1 MIKRYIKREHYLDR
15 IKPFI
20 QKDIIKVLVGQ
31 RRVGKSY
38 LLFQIMDELL
48 SIGVKNESI
57 IYINK
62 ELHEFESIRD
72 YRDLLQYIKQVTK
85 GKRATLFIDEIQ
97 GISRFE
103 NALRDLH
110 ASGKYDIYCTGSNA
124 DLLSGEL
131 ATYLSG
137 RYIEIHVYSLTY
149 SEFMLFHKL
158 NNSEDAFLKYLKY
171 GGLPYL
177 INLELEDTI
186 VYDYLKSITNTIM
199 LKDVVARYKIRNIA
213 FLERLLEYLADNVG
227 SLISAKKISDFLKSQ
242 KTNIS
247 PNVVLNYLH
256 FLSTAFLIFKVQRS
270 EIGGKKIFEI
280 NEKYYFQ
287 DCGLRHSQ
295 IDYRLSDINKM
306 LENVVY
312 MHLRASG
319 YTVTVGQLG
328 NREIDFVCERKGGKL
343 YVQVAYLIPDKK
355 AWDREF
361 GNLLKIQD
369 NYPKFVVST
378 DKMIDAGEK
387 GIKHMN
393 VLEFLAMPPGSPLP

>member
-1 MIKRYIKREHYLDR
+1 MIKRYIKRTLYLDR
-15 IKPFI
+15 IRPFM

-38 LLFQIMDELL
+38 LLFQIMDELARHGL
-48 SIGVKNESI
+48 KKGNI

-62 ELHEFESIRD
+62 ELHEFEAIRD
-72 YRDLLQYIKQVTK
+72 YNDLLRYIKQSAK
-85 GKRATLFIDEIQ
+85 GKAALFIDEIQ
-97 GISRFE
+97 GVAQFE
-103 NALRDLH
+103 RALRDLH

-137 RYIEIHVYSLTY
+137 RYVEIEVYSLTY
-149 SEFMLFHKL
+149 PEFMLFHKL
-158 NNSEDAFLKYLKY
+158 DNTEETFLKYLKY

-177 INLELEDTI
+177 VNLKLDDAV

-199 LKDVVARYKIRNIA
+199 FKDVVARYSIRNVA
-213 FLERLLEYLADNVG
+213 FLERLTEYLADNIG
-227 SLISAKKISDFLKSQ
+227 SLVSAKKISDFLKSQ

-256 FLSTAFLIFKVQRS
+256 FLSAAFLVFKVQRS
-270 EIGGKKIFEI
+270 EIGGKKLFEI

-287 DCGLRHSQ
+287 DCGLRHSLV
-295 IDYRLSDINKM
+295 DYRLSDINKM
-306 LENVVY
+306 LENIVY

-328 NREIDFVCERKGGKL
+328 NREIDFVCERKGEKL
-343 YVQVAYLIPDKK
+343 YVQMAYLIPDKK
-355 AWDREF
+355 TWDREF

-369 NYPKFVVST
+369 NYPKIVVSM
-378 DKMIDAGEK
+378 DKMIDTGEK
-387 GIKHMN
+387 GVKHMHI
-393 VLEFLAMPPGSPLP
+393 LQFLSESV

>member
-1 MIKRYIKREHYLDR
+1 MIKEYIKRDQYLDR
-15 IKPFI
+15 IRPFM

-38 LLFQIMDELL
+38 LLFQIIDELL
-48 SIGVKNESI
+48 SRGLRKDSI

-72 YRDLLQYIKQVTK
+72 YNDLLRYIKQTAK
-85 GKRATLFIDEIQ
+85 GKKAAIFIDEIQ
-97 GISRFE
+97 GIAQFE
-103 NALRDLH
+103 KALRDLH

-137 RYIEIHVYSLTY
+137 RHVEIEVYSLTY
-149 SEFMLFHKL
+149 PEFMLFHRL
-158 NNSEDAFLKYLKY
+158 DNTEESLLKYLKY

-177 INLELEDTI
+177 INLKLDDAV

-199 LKDVVARYKIRNIA
+199 FKDVVARYSIRNVA
-213 FLERLLEYLADNVG
+213 FLERLVEYLADNVG
-227 SLISAKKISDFLKSQ
+227 SLVSAKKISDFLKSQ

-256 FLSTAFLIFKVQRS
+256 FLSAAFLIFKVQRS
-270 EIGGKKIFEI
+270 EIGGKRLFEI

-287 DCGLRHSQ
+287 DCGLRHALVN
-295 IDYRLSDINKM
+295 YRLSDINKM

-319 YTVTVGQLG
+319 YTVTIGQLG
-328 NREIDFVCERKGGKL
+328 SREVDFVCERKGEKL
-343 YVQVAYLIPDKK
+343 YVQTAYLIPDKK
-355 AWDREF
+355 TWDREF
-361 GNLLKIQD
+361 GNLLRIQD
-369 NYPKFVVST
+369 NYPKIVVSM
-378 DKMIDAGEK
+378 DKMTNAGEK
-387 GIKHMN
+387 GVKHMHI
-393 VLEFLAMPPGSPLP
+393 LQFLSAPA

>member
-1 MIKRYIKREHYLDR
+1 MIKGYIKREHYLDR
-15 IKPFI
+15 IRPFM
-20 QKDIIKVLVGQ
+20 QKGIIKVLVGQ

-38 LLFQIMDELL
+38 LLFQLMDELTNH
-48 SIGVKNESI
+48 GVNKDSI

-62 ELHEFESIRD
+62 ELHEFDSLRD
-72 YRDLLQYIKQVTK
+72 YRDLLRHVKQQAK
-85 GKRATLFIDEIQ
+85 EQNKALFIDEIQ
-97 GISRFE
+97 GITQFE
-103 NALRDLH
+103 RALRDLY

-137 RYIEIHVYSLTY
+137 RHIEIEVYSLTY
-149 SEFMLFHKL
+149 PEFMLFHKL
-158 NNSEDAFLKYLKY
+158 NNTEETLLKYLKY

-177 INLELEDTI
+177 INLELDDTV

-199 LKDVVARYKIRNIA
+199 LKDVVARYNIRNVA
-213 FLERLLEYLADNVG
+213 FLERLVEYLADNVG
-227 SLISAKKISDFLKSQ
+227 SLVSAKKISDFLKSQ

-256 FLSTAFLIFKVQRS
+256 FLSAAFLIFKVQRS
-270 EIGGKKIFEI
+270 EIGGKKLFEI

-287 DCGLRHSQ
+287 DCGLRHSLV
-295 IDYRLSDINKM
+295 DYRLSDINKM

-328 NREIDFVCERKGGKL
+328 NREVDFVCERKGERL

-355 AWDREF
+355 TWDREL
-361 GNLLKIQD
+361 GNLLRIQD
-369 NYPKFVVST
+369 NYPKIVVSM
-378 DKMIDAGEK
+378 DKMIEGGEK
-387 GIKHMN
+387 GVQHINIMQFLSALIK
-393 VLEFLAMPPGSPLP
+393 

>member
-1 MIKRYIKREHYLDR
+1 MIKQYIKRGHYLDR
-15 IKPFI
+15 IRPFMQKP
-20 QKDIIKVLVGQ
+20 IIKVLVGQ

-38 LLFQIMDELL
+38 LLFQLMDEL
-48 SIGVKNESI
+48 SDRGVKKESI

-72 YRDLLQYIKQVTK
+72 YRDLLRYVKQK
-85 GKRATLFIDEIQ
+85 ATGQNTALFIDEVQ
-97 GISRFE
+97 GIAQFE
-103 NALRDLH
+103 RALRDFH
-110 ASGKYDIYCTGSNA
+110 ASEKYDIYCTGSNA

-137 RYIEIHVYSLTY
+137 RHIEIEVYSLTY
-149 SEFMLFHKL
+149 PEFMLFHRL
-158 NNSEDAFLKYLKY
+158 DNTEETFLKFLKY

-177 INLELEDTI
+177 INLDLDDTV

-199 LKDVVARYKIRNIA
+199 LKDVVARYNIRNVA
-213 FLERLLEYLADNVG
+213 FLERLVEYLADNVG
-227 SLISAKKISDFLKSQ
+227 SLVSAKKISDFLKSQ

-256 FLSTAFLIFKVQRS
+256 FLSAAFLVFKVQRS
-270 EIGGKKIFEI
+270 EIGGKKLFEI

-287 DCGLRHSQ
+287 DCGLRHS
-295 IDYRLSDINKM
+295 IVDYSLSDINKM
-306 LENVVY
+306 LENVIY

-319 YTVTVGQLG
+319 YNVTVGRLG
-328 NREIDFVCERKGGKL
+328 NREVDFVCERKGERL

-355 AWDREF
+355 TWDREF

-369 NYPKFVVST
+369 NYPKIVVSM
-378 DKMIDAGEK
+378 DKMTEGGEK
-387 GIKHMN
+387 GVQHMQ
-393 VLEFLAMPPGSPLP
+393 VLQFLRALV

>member
-1 MIKRYIKREHYLDR
+1 M
-15 IKPFI
+15 

-38 LLFQIMDELL
+38 LLFQIMDELANF
-48 SIGVKNESI
+48 GVKKDSI

-62 ELHEFESIRD
+62 ELHEFELIRD
-72 YRDLLQYIKQVTK
+72 YHDLLSYIKKEAK
-85 GKRATLFIDEIQ
+85 GRKAAIFIDEVQ
-97 GISRFE
+97 GIAQFE
-103 NALRDLH
+103 HALRDLH

-137 RYIEIHVYSLTY
+137 RHIEIEVYSLTY
-149 SEFMLFHKL
+149 PEFMLFHKL
-158 NNSEDAFLKYLKY
+158 NDTEETFLKYLKY

-177 INLELEDTI
+177 INLELEDTV

-199 LKDVVARYKIRNIA
+199 FKDVVARYRIRNVA
-213 FLERLLEYLADNVG
+213 FLERLAEYLADNVG
-227 SLISAKKISDFLKSQ
+227 SLVSAKKISDFLKSQ

-256 FLSTAFLIFKVQRS
+256 FLSAAFLVFKVQRS
-270 EIGGKKIFEI
+270 EIGGKRLFEI

-287 DCGLRHSQ
+287 DCGLRHSL
-295 IDYRLSDINKM
+295 INYRLSDINKM
-306 LENVVY
+306 LENAVY

-328 NREIDFVCERKGGKL
+328 NREIDFVCERKSDKI

-369 NYPKFVVST
+369 NHPKIVVSM

-387 GIKHMN
+387 GVKHIN
-393 VLEFLAMPPGSPLP
+393 ILQFLNAFK